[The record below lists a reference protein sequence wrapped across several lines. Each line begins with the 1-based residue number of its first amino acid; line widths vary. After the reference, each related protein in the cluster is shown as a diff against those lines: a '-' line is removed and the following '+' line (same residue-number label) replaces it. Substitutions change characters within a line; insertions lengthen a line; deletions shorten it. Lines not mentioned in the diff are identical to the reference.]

1 MSSRISQ
8 KFKEPFEMKI
18 TFLAIALAL
27 VAALPG
33 PVMAAPQAA
42 ASSSQAPVIKDPAE
56 YNAYMGAIQ
65 EKDPAAKISGL
76 EAFLVQYPNSVVKV
90 DALETLMGAYQQ
102 AGNGAKVVDTA
113 NRLLAVAPDSVR
125 ALMVLAYSE
134 RQAQKWSDAMQHAE
148 HGLQVLP
155 KMTKPQGLSEPDFD
169 KQKEQMST
177 LLNSVAGFSAL
188 QLKNYENAQKYLRA
202 AVQGAP
208 TNLQDVYPLA
218 LAYLTAPTPDY
229 VNGLFFIAR
238 AAQLATG
245 AGQTQIMAYGK
256 SVYVKYHGSDQGWTD
271 VLDAA
276 KASPE
281 PPAGFTV
288 AKYVPPTPAQQAA
301 ELVKTKAPKD
311 MSFAEWELVLSAGAP
326 ADADTVW
333 TAIKGKPLQM
343 EGVVIQASASE
354 LQIAG
359 SEDDIDQKRADIILT
374 PSGTIPER
382 LMPKEGA
389 TLDFEGTPVSYTAS
403 PFVMNMEKGAL
414 LTKAPATPARKP
426 PVHHR
431 RTQ

>member
-1 MSSRISQ
+1 MSSRNFPKVQGAIR
-8 KFKEPFEMKI
+8 MK
-18 TFLAIALAL
+18 TTVLAIALAL
-27 VAALPG
+27 AAAVPG
-33 PVMAAPQAA
+33 LAAPAPQAA
-42 ASSSQAPVIKDPAE
+42 ASPSQAPVIKDPAE

-76 EAFLVQYPNSVVKV
+76 EAFLAQYPNSVVKL

-113 NRLLAVAPDSVR
+113 DRLLAVSPDNVR

-134 RQAQKWSDAMQHAE
+134 RQAQKWSDAAQHAE
-148 HGLQVLP
+148 HGLQALP
-155 KMTKPQGLSEPDFD
+155 KMVKPQGLSDADFN

-177 LLNSVAGFSAL
+177 LLNSVAGFSDL
-188 QLKNYENAQKYLRA
+188 QLKNYPDAQKYLRA
-202 AVQGAP
+202 SVQGAP

-245 AGQTQIMAYGK
+245 AGQTQILAYGK
-256 SVYVKYHGSDQGWTD
+256 SVYIKYHGSDQGWTD

-301 ELVKTKAPKD
+301 ELVKSKAPKD
-311 MSFAEWELVLSAGAP
+311 MSFAEWQLVLSAGAP
-326 ADADTVW
+326 ADADVVW
-333 TAIKGKPLQM
+333 SAIKGKPLQM
-343 EGVVIQASASE
+343 VGTVIKASASE

-359 SEDDIDQKRADIILT
+359 SEDDIDKNRADIILT
-374 PSGTIPER
+374 PSGTIPDR

-389 TLDFEGTPVSYTAS
+389 SLAFEGTPVSYTAD

-414 LTKAPATPARKP
+414 LKPAEKTPAKKP
-426 PVHHR
+426 PVRR
-431 RTQ
+431 RTR